1 MLRDCWEHKN
11 GNRNSFPTQIK
22 NDKGFTLIEVLI
34 IVGVIVILTG
44 IALVQLKNA
53 SNKAKVNKAEAEI
66 EIMGGA
72 IEQIEEGTGNYLGSL
87 DQLDDPT
94 SPDES
99 FSPWWGPYVSSL
111 PVDNKD
117 PWGNDY
123 LYVYWIDGGNY
134 WYLGHWPPGWGRGE
148 ARGFVDLS
156 GDEIDNDGDGVTDE
170 KDGSERMP
178 PGLYWQIQSMMQE
191 QSTEEGFILSS
202 TGPDGEAGTEDDIVY
217 GTY

>member
-1 MLRDCWEHKN
+1 MYRECWEQEK
-11 GNRNSFPTQIK
+11 GKNSFPVRIRNHQ
-22 NDKGFTLIEVLI
+22 GFTLIEVLI
-34 IVGVIVILTG
+34 IVGIIIILTG
-44 IALVQLKNA
+44 MAVVYLKNA
-53 SNKAKVNKAEAEI
+53 SNKAKVSKAEAEI

-72 IEQIEEGTGNYLGSL
+72 IEQIEEDTGNYLENL
-87 DQLDDPT
+87 DQLDDATP
-94 SPDES
+94 PDES
-99 FSPWWGPYVSSL
+99 LSPWWGPYVSSL

-156 GDEIDNDGDGVTDE
+156 GDGIDNDGDGVIDE

-178 PGLYWQIQSMMQE
+178 LGLYNHIQAMIEE
-191 QSTEEGFILSS
+191 QPEEGFSLSS
-202 TGPDGEAGTEDDIVY
+202 TGPDGEEGTEDDIVY

>member
-1 MLRDCWEHKN
+1 MLRDCWEHKK

-66 EIMGGA
+66 EIMGRA
-72 IEQIEEGTGNYLGSL
+72 IEQIEEDTGNYLGSL
-87 DQLDDPT
+87 DQLDDAT
-94 SPDES
+94 SPDDS

-111 PVDNKD
+111 PVDVED
-117 PWGNDY
+117 PWGNEY
-123 LYVYWIDGGNY
+123 LYLYWTNEGTHWYWGN
-134 WYLGHWPPGWGRGE
+134 WPPGWGHGHHH
-148 ARGFVDLS
+148 GFVDLN
-156 GDEIDNDGDGVTDE
+156 GDGIDNDGDGDIDE
-170 KDGSERMP
+170 GDEYMP
-178 PGLYWQIQSMMQE
+178 QGQHMQIQSMMQE
-191 QSTEEGFILSS
+191 QSAEEGFILSS
-202 TGPDGEAGTEDDIVY
+202 AGPDGEVGTEDDIVY